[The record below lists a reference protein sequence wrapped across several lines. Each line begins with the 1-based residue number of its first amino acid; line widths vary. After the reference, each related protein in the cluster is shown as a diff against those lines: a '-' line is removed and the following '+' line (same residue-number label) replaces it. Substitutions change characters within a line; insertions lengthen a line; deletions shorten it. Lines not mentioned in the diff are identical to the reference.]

1 MRKKNI
7 LLLSAAA
14 MVSAVLGTV
23 VPSALGQATGPF
35 TQAQVDTGRQ
45 AYADNCAACHQAD
58 MAGTN
63 DAPALAGSA
72 FIGAWKGRTTEAL
85 YSKISKTM
93 PAGRGGSLDEAT
105 YTSIVAYIL
114 RANGATPGSTAFAPA
129 TAPVAI
135 GSIAHGEKPAGPHTP
150 PAAPNPSTARN
161 PPPKPP
167 GPA

>member
-58 MAGTN
+58 MTGTN

-72 FIGAWKGRTTEAL
+72 FIGAWKGRTSEAL
-85 YSKISKTM
+85 ESKISKTM
-93 PAGRGGSLDEAT
+93 PAGRGGSPEGGT
-105 YTSIVAYIL
+105 YTTNLPFIP
-114 RANGATPGSTAFAPA
+114 R
-129 TAPVAI
+129 
-135 GSIAHGEKPAGPHTP
+135 
-150 PAAPNPSTARN
+150 
-161 PPPKPP
+161 
-167 GPA
+167 